1 MNPGDRGK
9 NGMLGIVESVT
20 YGPHSR
26 GQGTTLSSS
35 TNYSKASMRNQAKRR
50 TKSGKLLRP
59 IACLGRAP
67 ETISSRLRE
76 QSALG
81 TPC

>member
-1 MNPGDRGK
+1 MLSKALRKTARIKKTRTVVQGSAMNPGNHGK

-35 TNYSKASMRNQAKRR
+35 TTVPYPMN
-50 TKSGKLLRP
+50 
-59 IACLGRAP
+59 
-67 ETISSRLRE
+67 
-76 QSALG
+76 
-81 TPC
+81 